1 MNNVLNLR
9 KQKGMTQDEF
19 AEFCDI
25 SRASI
30 ARYEAGGN
38 VNRENAEKMAKACLV
53 TVDWVIGRVPE
64 ESAVVGNKKE
74 SPPEYDGDLNELISQ
89 FQRLDLSG
97 RQRVLGF
104 VEGILSNRAQ

>member
-19 AEFCDI
+19 AEFCDV

-74 SPPEYDGDLNELISQ
+74 SPPELDGDVQEMLIQ
-89 FQRLDLSG
+89 FQRLPLPD

-104 VEGILSNRAQ
+104 VEGLLSSRGQ